1 MSSLADTFEHLV
13 PVGPRLTVTPVITP
27 TIAPLG
33 RDRLI
38 PVRNV
43 QGREVVVR
51 GGATGRE
58 YRFAPGES
66 REAQQVTVQ
75 YREFGIRLRFQ
86 GEILSDSLIKLSLT
100 PEVSSLDY
108 GNAILLQGFRI
119 PAFRTRRV
127 SSTLDVRR
135 NQSLIISGLLSGEEE
150 RVKTGLPF
158 LKDIPILGQL
168 FSSTRFQKNETE
180 LLVIVTP
187 VIVNPMQPRAQDT
200 IRLTPDSI
208 PALEALKKRI
218 PGPVKQP

>member
-1 MSSLADTFEHLV
+1 M
-13 PVGPRLTVTPVITP
+13 
-27 TIAPLG
+27 
-33 RDRLI
+33 
-38 PVRNV
+38 
-43 QGREVVVR
+43 
-51 GGATGRE
+51 
-58 YRFAPGES
+58 
-66 REAQQVTVQ
+66 Q